1 MMSQRNTGRE
11 RWRRRWGAGGGRRG
25 ASGRAVQSILLLT
38 IGCLMF
44 GALPALDPAW
54 QLTQYGV
61 KSWGPEDGLSTG
73 AVRALAQTADGWLW
87 VGTDD
92 GLYRFDGIR
101 FERIAAEPGPDVTP
115 GAVTALQVGRASDLW
130 IGTRDIGLLE
140 WRDGRLARPPFALG
154 RGNPEITALVVDP
167 DGALWAGTR
176 DRGVFRWRDG
186 RLTPFTT
193 ADGLPS
199 NMISGLGADS
209 RAGVWVSTADGRLM
223 RLGGGA
229 PEPLTP
235 PGPGA
240 ARNLRMALRDRRGG
254 LWLGIAGAEVD
265 GASGEPVE
273 SVLIQS
279 PDGACYEI
287 STAGPGYH
295 DRIQMPPPILED
307 RHGTIWFGT
316 RRGVFRVSGGRM
328 EILDAANGLPD
339 NRVICLLADR
349 EDNLWIGTA
358 LGLVRLREEAIVTF
372 GRTQGLRS
380 DRVLAVT
387 EGKNRH
393 VWAGTDNGLNK
404 ITGSRVAAFKAQELS
419 GAWVYDILPAPE
431 GGLWLATRQGLI
443 RARDDGL
450 AGVRL
455 ADGRPPGV
463 VHAVCADRD
472 GAVWAGTAGHGVA
485 RVERGALTAHRG
497 PIGSPLNQVFDLSAA
512 PGGGVWAATRGGVA
526 RLHDGALRPAG
537 PDGVETVC
545 LHADADGTVWAG
557 TAGAGLLRLQDGRIR
572 SVTKRQGLW
581 HDTVLGIV
589 DDGAG
594 NLWMASPQGIF
605 RASQRQLHAAA
616 DGQEPV
622 VCVHY
627 GIDDG
632 MRSLECLP
640 GGCRSSDGRLWFC
653 TSRGLCVVQPERL
666 LDPPPPPP
674 VHLLG
679 ITADNQAM
687 PSGGRT
693 VAPGVRD
700 LEFHFAAL
708 NYRDPE
714 KVRFRCRLDGFH
726 AEWSA
731 PFADRR
737 VRYAALPPGDY
748 TLRLQARLRDGAWG
762 PDALVVPF
770 TVRAPL
776 WRTTWFQ
783 VAALLALAAAV
794 LAGRAA
800 VQNIRRLLREWRA
813 GHQVGPYRLVERI
826 GQGGMGTVWRAVHR
840 QTGKEA
846 AVKILEPASDDDESR
861 RRFIREGL
869 ACERIDHPAV
879 VRVFG
884 RGEDQGRLWYA
895 MEFCRGRSLR
905 ASIPPEGLPPR
916 RAVEVFRQLLA
927 AVEAIH
933 AAGVMHRDL
942 KPDNVFLVP
951 APPAEGEAATDG
963 AVRVRVLDFGL
974 ARPAD
979 QRTRTGLGVPAGTI
993 AYLPPEYLGSGGRE
1007 DAGVDAYALGVI
1019 LYEMLTGVP
1028 PFAGAADDPAG
1039 MLYAVLSEEPVPPA
1053 EVNPDVPAALSELTL
1068 AMIAREP
1075 ARRLADSAAIRA
1087 RLDRIESA
1095 ASEAPCRDI

>member
-1 MMSQRNTGRE
+1 ML
-11 RWRRRWGAGGGRRG
+11 A
-25 ASGRAVQSILLLT
+25 
-38 IGCLMF
+38 IGCLMI
-44 GALPALDPAW
+44 GVLPALDPAW
-54 QLTQYGV
+54 QLTQYGL
-61 KSWGPEDGLSTG
+61 KSWGPADGLSTG

-101 FERIAAEPGPDVTP
+101 FEQIAGAPGAGVTP
-115 GAVTALQVGRASDLW
+115 GAVTALQAGRESELW
-130 IGTRDIGLLE
+130 IGTRNDGLLR
-140 WRDGRLARPPFALG
+140 WRDGRLTRPPFALG
-154 RGNPEITALVVDP
+154 RGNPEITALVVEP
-167 DGALWAGTR
+167 DSALWAGTR
-176 DRGVFRWRDG
+176 DRGVVWWRDG

-199 NMISGLGADS
+199 NMVAGMGADS
-209 RAGVWVSTADGRLM
+209 RAGVWVSTADGRLT
-223 RLGGGA
+223 RLGDGA

-240 ARNLRMALRDRRGG
+240 ARSLRMALRDRRGG
-254 LWLGIAGAEVD
+254 LWLGVAGAEVD
-265 GASGEPVE
+265 GASGELVDT
-273 SVLIQS
+273 VLIQS
-279 PDGACYEI
+279 PDGACYEM
-287 STAGPGYH
+287 STASPGYH
-295 DRIQMPPPILED
+295 DRDRMPPPILED
-307 RHGTIWFGT
+307 RYGSVWFGT
-316 RRGVFRVSGGRM
+316 RKGVFRVSGGRM

-339 NRVICLLADR
+339 DRVTCLLADR
-349 EDNLWIGTA
+349 EDNLWVGTA
-358 LGLVRLREEAIVTF
+358 LGLARLREEAVVTF

-380 DRVLAVT
+380 DRVLAVA

-393 VWAGTDNGLNK
+393 IWAGTDNGLNK
-404 ITGSRVAAFKAQELS
+404 ITGGRVTAFKAQELS
-419 GAWVYDILPAPE
+419 GAWVYDILPAPD

-455 ADGRPPGV
+455 ADGRPTGV
-463 VHAVCADRD
+463 VHAVCVEPD
-472 GAVWAGTAGHGVA
+472 GAVWAGTAGHGVV
-485 RVERGALTAHRG
+485 RVQRGVLTAHRG
-497 PIGSPLNQVFDLSAA
+497 PVGSPLNQVFDLAA
-512 PGGGVWAATRGGVA
+512 TPGGVWAATRGGVA
-526 RLHDGALRPAG
+526 RVRDGALQPAG
-537 PDGVETVC
+537 PDDVETVC

-557 TAGAGLLRLQDGRIR
+557 TAGAGLLRLRDGRIR

-581 HDTVLGIV
+581 HDTVLGILE
-589 DDGAG
+589 DGAG

-605 RASQRQLHAAA
+605 RAPKRQLHAAA
-616 DGQEPV
+616 DGAASRV

-653 TSRGLCVVQPERL
+653 TTRGLGVVQPDRL
-666 LDPPPPPP
+666 LEPSAPPP

-679 ITADNQAM
+679 IMADNQVM
-687 PSGGRT
+687 PSGERT
-693 VAPGVRD
+693 VTPGVRD
-700 LEFHFAAL
+700 LEFRFAAL

-714 KVRFRCRLDGFH
+714 KIRFRCRLDGFH
-726 AEWSA
+726 PEWSA
-731 PFADRR
+731 PFADRQ

-783 VAALLALAAAV
+783 VVALLVLAAAV
-794 LAGRAA
+794 LAGRVA
-800 VQNIRRLLREWRA
+800 VQSIRRLLREWRA
-813 GHQVGPYRLVERI
+813 GHHVGPYRLVERI
-826 GQGGMGTVWRAVHR
+826 GRGGMGTVWRAVHR
-840 QTGKEA
+840 QTGQEA

-884 RGEDQGRLWYA
+884 RGEDQGRLWFA

-916 RAVEVFRQLLA
+916 RAVAVFRQLLA

-942 KPDNVFLVP
+942 KPDNIFLVP
-951 APPAEGEAATDG
+951 TPQADDG
-963 AVRVRVLDFGL
+963 AANGAERVRVLDFGL

-979 QRTRTGLGVPAGTI
+979 QLTRTGLGMPAGTI

-1007 DAGVDAYALGVI
+1007 DVGVDAYALGVI
-1019 LYEMLTGVP
+1019 LYEMLTGAP

-1039 MLYAVLSEEPVPPA
+1039 MLYAVLSEEPVPPVEVTPDIPA
-1053 EVNPDVPAALSELTL
+1053 ELSDLAL

-1075 ARRLADSAAIRA
+1075 ARRLTDPVAIRT
-1087 RLDRIESA
+1087 RLDRIESD
-1095 ASEAPCRDI
+1095 ASEAPCRDT